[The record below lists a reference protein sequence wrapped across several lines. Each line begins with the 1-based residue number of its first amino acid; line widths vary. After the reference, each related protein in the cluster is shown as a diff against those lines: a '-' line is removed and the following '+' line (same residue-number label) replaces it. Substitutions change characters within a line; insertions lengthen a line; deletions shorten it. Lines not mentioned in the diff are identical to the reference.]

1 MGEDEML
8 KFRSGSKGLV
18 VAAGMLLAVGL
29 MIPVAALAQS
39 SPPDSSAAAKPDS
52 VAVTPAPAAVAPA
65 AAAPA
70 AAAPASAAPA
80 KAAPAQN
87 AGMFSQGQKRVTGV
101 VGWGHTFGQDYLL
114 VGVGVGYFIR
124 NGLDVG
130 VDFEGWFG
138 GDPQLYKISP
148 RFDYVLWKPQ
158 RIKPYVGGFYR
169 YNFVGG
175 NKIDDT
181 SSLGGR
187 IGAFYK
193 GSGRGMAGAGAV
205 YERYL
210 NCDESVFSSCDV
222 VYPEVFVAVSF

>member
-1 MGEDEML
+1 MM
-8 KFRSGSKGLV
+8 KFRSGSRGLA

-29 MIPVAALAQS
+29 VIPVAAHAQS
-39 SPPDSSAAAKPDS
+39 SPPDSGAAAKPDS
-52 VAVTPAPAAVAPA
+52 VAVVPAPVPAAVAPA
-65 AAAPA
+65 AAEPA
-70 AAAPASAAPA
+70 TPAPA
-80 KAAPAQN
+80 KPAPARN
-87 AGMFSQGQKRVTGV
+87 AGMFSKGQKRVTGV

-138 GDPQLYKISP
+138 GDPQLYKVTP

-175 NKIDDT
+175 DQIDNT

-187 IGAFYK
+187 VGAFYK

-210 NCDESVFSSCDV
+210 NCDETAFSSCDV

>member
-1 MGEDEML
+1 MKM
-8 KFRSGSKGLV
+8 FRSGRMGLA
-18 VAAGMLLAVGL
+18 VAAGMLLAGS
-29 MIPVAALAQS
+29 MGFPMAAHAQS
-39 SPPDSSAAAKPDS
+39 SPTDSSATTHPDS
-52 VAVTPAPAAVAPA
+52 AAVTPAVVTPAATAPA

-70 AAAPASAAPA
+70 TAAPA
-80 KAAPAQN
+80 KTAPTQN

-138 GDPQLYKISP
+138 GDPQLYKITP

-175 NKIDDT
+175 DKIDNT

-210 NCDESVFSSCDV
+210 NCDENVFSSCDV